1 MIIKKYTE
9 KSYVV
14 TGSDTKEHKEELK
27 QRGCKYNPNLKC
39 GPGWIVCNE
48 KHEEVKKYIDKLYD
62 PTRPLTVAERL
73 RNSHGTDAISK
84 KPELV
89 VPFEEKYSV
98 PPPKEVIANP
108 PMTTPPSVVHSVC
121 DISLQVKFDSLQV
134 KFESLTD
141 AFAKSRK
148 EVEKMK
154 EHIQQLLQTIQHSNE
169 ALCLAKDEIIH
180 TLISRIDKL
189 EHQSLVPDTPAIID
203 SDGTKGINSD
213 GTKEWYSE
221 GKLHKEND
229 SLPPSAW
236 CRITCYTLIIFIIC
250 IILNL

>member
-14 TGSDTKEHKEELK
+14 TGTDTKEHKEELK

-48 KHEEVKKYIDKLYD
+48 KHEEVKKYIDNFYD
-62 PTRPLTVAERL
+62 PTRPLTVAETL
-73 RNSHGTDAISK
+73 RNSHGTDAVSK
-84 KPELV
+84 KPELI
-89 VPFEEKYSV
+89 VPVEEKYSV
-98 PPPKEVIANP
+98 PPLPKEVIANP
-108 PMTTPPSVVHSVC
+108 PMNAHPSMVHSVC

-134 KFESLTD
+134 NFDALTD
-141 AFAKSRK
+141 EFSKSRR
-148 EVEKMK
+148 EVEEMK
-154 EHIQQLLQTIQHSNE
+154 EHIQQLLQTIQQSNE

-189 EHQSLVPDTPAIID
+189 EHQSLVRDIPANID
-203 SDGTKGINSD
+203 SDCTNGIDSD
-213 GTKEWYSE
+213 EELYSE

-229 SLPPSAW
+229 SQPSSAW
-236 CRITCYTLIIFIIC
+236 CRITSYIFIICVIC